1 MKRALAVLLLGLG
14 MVGVA
19 TLAGRRGADERF
31 TAARNA
37 VDADCR
43 AYRAQPAHR
52 HADVCRIDHYG
63 PKALPLRAEAKPLL
77 EHARSALAHDD
88 VPGAE
93 RDLSRVVAILDE
105 LDHVGTSIAQ
115 LVRASLVAEIL
126 DVAAEH
132 RELDA
137 TRLLREVRLTKHPFA
152 AESLQHRWYLAH
164 WNELAISDGMRSR
177 SAGDLAEAIVEDG
190 AHYDAMERALVERRD
205 VRECEEIARKHE
217 LSALMCVTLNDA
229 LDTAARLDATQHGRL
244 SSPRR

>member
-14 MVGVA
+14 IVGVA
-19 TLAGRRGADERF
+19 TLAGRRGGDERY
-31 TAARNA
+31 TAARSA

-43 AYRAQPAHR
+43 AYRAQPAHW

-63 PKALPLRAEAKPLL
+63 PKALPLHSEAKPLL

-88 VPGAE
+88 VAGAE
-93 RDLSRVVAILDE
+93 RDLSRVVAILDD

-115 LVRASLVAEIL
+115 IIRAALIKEIL
-126 DVAAEH
+126 DIAAAH

-137 TRLLREVRLTKHPFA
+137 TRLLRDVHMTKHPFA

-164 WNELAISDGMRSR
+164 WNEIALSDGMPPR

-190 AHYDAMERALVERRD
+190 ARYDAMERALVERRD
-205 VRECEEIARKHE
+205 VKECEEIARKHE
-217 LSALMCVTLNDA
+217 LSGLVCVKLNDA

-244 SSPRR
+244 SSARR